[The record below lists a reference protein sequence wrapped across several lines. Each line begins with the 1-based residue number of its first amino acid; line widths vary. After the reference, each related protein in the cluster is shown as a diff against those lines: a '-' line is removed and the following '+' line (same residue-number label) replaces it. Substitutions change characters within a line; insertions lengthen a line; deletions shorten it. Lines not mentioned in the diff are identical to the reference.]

1 MIFFF
6 LRKTR
11 YDIKSLVV
19 QFFITSYF
27 DIIFNVSP
35 TNDYNMAQVVII
47 QSFFFKQN
55 LSLMILEVYLI
66 TKNYCLRIVVLFL

>member
-1 MIFFF
+1 MT
-6 LRKTR
+6 TR
-11 YDIKSLVV
+11 YDIKSVVV

-66 TKNYCLRIVVLFL
+66 TKNYCLRIIVLFL

>member
-1 MIFFF
+1 MM
-6 LRKTR
+6 TR

-66 TKNYCLRIVVLFL
+66 TKNYCLRIIVLFL

>member
-1 MIFFF
+1 MA
-6 LRKTR
+6 TR

-47 QSFFFKQN
+47 QSFFFKTK
-55 LSLMILEVYLI
+55 LI
-66 TKNYCLRIVVLFL
+66 INDTWGLFNY